1 MGGKLAKAYA
11 ILMQEMW
18 QGSDGKTA
26 PSALKQTLGS
36 RIGRFSGYG

>member
-18 QGSDGKTA
+18 QGSDAKTA
-26 PSALKQTLGS
+26 PYDLKKTLGS
-36 RIGRFSGYG
+36 RISRFSGYG